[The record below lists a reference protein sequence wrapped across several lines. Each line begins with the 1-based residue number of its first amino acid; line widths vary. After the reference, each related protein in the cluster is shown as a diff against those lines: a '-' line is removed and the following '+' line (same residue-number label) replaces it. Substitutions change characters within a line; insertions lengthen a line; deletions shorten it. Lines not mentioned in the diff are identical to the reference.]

1 MELIRTELARGVRLS
16 YLPSQKFKTGML
28 SANFVLPV
36 TKGSM
41 ETDSLLGAVLRRGSE
56 RYGDMKQI
64 SEALDLLYGAQVT
77 PVFRRKSER
86 CCIGFTASCVDDA
99 FVPGG
104 MQLLESTTEMLFEI
118 LLHPALE
125 NGVFRSDYVQQEKDN
140 LLDAIRSR
148 INDKRE
154 WADYRLM
161 KELCAGEAYGLTRE
175 EEDVLTITPESL
187 FARWREVLETAPLEL
202 FYCGSAPLERV
213 EKAMR
218 HALRDLPRGTLLTL
232 PPVYPHVAREEV
244 QRITERMDVTQ
255 GKLAMG
261 FSCTAEDVPA
271 MILANTL
278 FGGSSNSK
286 LFMNVREK
294 LSLCYYA
301 SSGYHRSKGL
311 VTVSSGVE
319 FANFQRAFDEI
330 MLQLEAVQNFD
341 LEDWELPGVRSTVR
355 NVFRSYADSQ
365 RRLED
370 FTLGESVSGEDRL
383 LEDYLHDLE
392 NATEERIQA
401 AAKTVRLDTAY
412 FLTGKE
418 ANA

>member
-16 YLPSQKFKTGML
+16 YLPSRKFKTGML

-232 PPVYPHVAREEV
+232 PPVYPHAAREEV

-341 LEDWELPGVRSTVR
+341 LEDWELPGARSTVR
-355 NVFRSYADSQ
+355 NAFRSYADSQ

>member
-16 YLPSQKFKTGML
+16 YLPSRKFKTGML

-202 FYCGSAPLERV
+202 FYCGSAPFERV

-255 GKLAMG
+255 GKLTMG

-341 LEDWELPGVRSTVR
+341 LEDWELPGARSTVR
-355 NVFRSYADSQ
+355 NAFRSYADSQ

>member
-16 YLPSQKFKTGML
+16 YLPSRKFKTGML

-218 HALRDLPRGTLLTL
+218 HALRDLPRGTLLPL

-341 LEDWELPGVRSTVR
+341 LEDWELPGARSTVR
-355 NVFRSYADSQ
+355 NAFRSYADSQ

>member
-1 MELIRTELARGVRLS
+1 MELIRTELAQGVRLS
-16 YLPSQKFKTGML
+16 YLPSGKFKTGML

-36 TKGSM
+36 TKGSL

-64 SEALDLLYGAQVT
+64 SEELDLLYGAQVT

-86 CCIGFTASCVDDA
+86 CCIGFTASCIDDS

-104 MQLLESTTEMLFEI
+104 GKLLESTAEMLFEI
-118 LLHPALE
+118 MLHPALE
-125 NGVFRSDYVQQEKDN
+125 NGVFRSDYVQQEKEN

-154 WADYRLM
+154 WADYRLL
-161 KELCAGEAYGLTRE
+161 KELCAGEPYGLTRE
-175 EEDVLTITPESL
+175 EEDVITITPESL

-319 FANFQRAFDEI
+319 FANFRRAFDEI

-341 LEDWELPGVRSTVR
+341 LEDWELPGARSTVR
-355 NVFRSYADSQ
+355 NAFRSFADSQ

-370 FTLGESVSGEDRL
+370 FTLGESVSGEDRM
-383 LEDYLHDLE
+383 LEDYLDDLE

-418 ANA
+418 ATV

>member
-1 MELIRTELARGVRLS
+1 MELIRRQLANGVRLS
-16 YLPSQKFKTGML
+16 YLPSGKFKTDMM
-28 SANFVLPV
+28 SANFVLPLKKE
-36 TKGSM
+36 TL
-41 ETDSLLGAVLRRGSE
+41 ETDSLLGPVLRRGSA
-56 RYGDMKQI
+56 RYPDMKQI

-77 PVFRRKSER
+77 PVFRRKSEY
-86 CCIGFTASCVDDA
+86 CCVGFTASCIDDA
-99 FVPGG
+99 FTTGG
-104 MQLLESTTEMLFEI
+104 EKLLEDVAEIMGGI
-118 LLHPALE
+118 LLEPTLE
-125 NGVFRSDYVQQEKDN
+125 NGVFRSDYVAQEKDN
-140 LLDAIRSR
+140 LIDSIRSR

-161 KELCAGEAYGLTRE
+161 QELCAGEAYGLSRE
-175 EEDVLTITPESL
+175 EEAVEAITPESL
-187 FARWREVLETAPLEL
+187 FARWQEILATAPLEL
-202 FYCGSAPLERV
+202 FYCGGAPLERV
-213 EKAMR
+213 ESAFR
-218 HALRDLPRGTLLTL
+218 HALRKLPRGTILTL
-232 PPVYPHVAREEV
+232 PPVLPHVCRNEV
-244 QRITERMDVTQ
+244 LRINERMDVTQ

-319 FANFQRAFDEI
+319 FKNFQRAYDEI
-330 MLQLEAVQNFD
+330 MAQLEAVQRFD
-341 LEDWELPGVRSTVR
+341 LEDWELPGARSTVR
-355 NVFRSYADSQ
+355 NAFRSYADSQ

-383 LEDYLHDLE
+383 VEDYLRDLE
-392 NATEERIQA
+392 NTAAERIQA
-401 AAKTVRLDTAY
+401 AAKTVRLDTVY
-412 FLTGKE
+412 FLSGKE
-418 ANA
+418 A

>member
-16 YLPSQKFKTGML
+16 YLPSRKFKTGML

-341 LEDWELPGVRSTVR
+341 LEDWELPGARSTVR
-355 NVFRSYADSQ
+355 NAFRSYADSQ

>member
-36 TKGSM
+36 TKGSL

-104 MQLLESTTEMLFEI
+104 MQLLESTAEMLFEI

-187 FARWREVLETAPLEL
+187 FARWREVLQTAPLEL

-218 HALRDLPRGTLLTL
+218 NALRDLPRGKLLTL

-330 MLQLEAVQNFD
+330 MLQLEAVQKFD
-341 LEDWELPGVRSTVR
+341 LEDWELPGARSTVR
-355 NVFRSYADSQ
+355 NAFRSYADSQ

>member
-16 YLPSQKFKTGML
+16 YLPSRKFKTGML

-341 LEDWELPGVRSTVR
+341 LEDWELSGARSTVR
-355 NVFRSYADSQ
+355 NAFRSYADSQ

>member
-16 YLPSQKFKTGML
+16 YLPSRKFKTGML

-301 SSGYHRSKGL
+301 FSGYHRSKGL

-341 LEDWELPGVRSTVR
+341 LEDWELPGARSTVR
-355 NVFRSYADSQ
+355 NAFRSYADSQ

>member
-16 YLPSQKFKTGML
+16 YLPTGKFKTGML
-28 SANFVLPV
+28 SANFILPV

-341 LEDWELPGVRSTVR
+341 LEDWELPGARSTVR
-355 NVFRSYADSQ
+355 NAFRSYAESQ

>member
-16 YLPSQKFKTGML
+16 YLPSLKFKTGML

-104 MQLLESTTEMLFEI
+104 MQLLESITEMLFEI

-218 HALRDLPRGTLLTL
+218 HALRNLPRGTLLTL

-341 LEDWELPGVRSTVR
+341 LEDWELPGARSTVR
-355 NVFRSYADSQ
+355 NAFRSYADSQ

>member
-16 YLPSQKFKTGML
+16 YLPSRKFKTGML

-330 MLQLEAVQNFD
+330 MLQLEAVQDFD
-341 LEDWELPGVRSTVR
+341 LEDWELPGARSTVR
-355 NVFRSYADSQ
+355 NAFRSYADSQ

>member
-16 YLPSQKFKTGML
+16 YLPSGKFKTGML

-36 TKGSM
+36 TKGSL
-41 ETDSLLGAVLRRGSE
+41 EVDSLLGAVLRRGSE

-86 CCIGFTASCVDDA
+86 CCVGFTASCVDDA

-330 MLQLEAVQNFD
+330 MLQLEAVQNFE
-341 LEDWELPGVRSTVR
+341 LEDWELPGARSTVR
-355 NVFRSYADSQ
+355 NAFRSYADSQ

-383 LEDYLHDLE
+383 LEDYLSDLE

>member
-16 YLPSQKFKTGML
+16 YLPSRKFKTGML

-341 LEDWELPGVRSTVR
+341 LEDWELPGAR
-355 NVFRSYADSQ
+355 NTILSSLRAMPDSQ
-365 RRLED
+365 RALENWY
-370 FTLGESVSGEDRL
+370 LGQIATGQWETPEELARQL
-383 LEDYLHDLE
+383 LEV
-392 NATEERIQA
+392 TPERICA
-401 AAKTVRLDTAY
+401 AAQSVQLDTVY
-412 FLTGKE
+412 FLQGKE
-418 ANA
+418 E

>member
-16 YLPSQKFKTGML
+16 YLPTGKFKTGML
-28 SANFVLPV
+28 SANFILPV
-36 TKGSM
+36 TKGSL

-104 MQLLESTTEMLFEI
+104 LQLLESTAEMLGEL

-140 LLDAIRSR
+140 LLDSIRSR

-175 EEDVLTITPESL
+175 EEDVIGITPESL
-187 FARWREVLETAPLEL
+187 FARWKEVLETAPLEL

-213 EKAMR
+213 ENALR

-232 PPVYPHVAREEV
+232 PPVYPHPARDEV
-244 QRITERMDVTQ
+244 QRITEAMDVTQ

-319 FANFQRAFDEI
+319 FANFRRAYDEI
-330 MLQLEAVQNFD
+330 MLQLEAVQNFE
-341 LEDWELPGVRSTVR
+341 LEDWELPGARSTVR
-355 NVFRSYADSQ
+355 NAFRSYADSQ

-383 LEDYLHDLE
+383 LEDYLQDLE
-392 NATEERIQA
+392 QATEERIQA
-401 AAKTVRLDTAY
+401 AAKTVRLDTVY

-418 ANA
+418 AGV